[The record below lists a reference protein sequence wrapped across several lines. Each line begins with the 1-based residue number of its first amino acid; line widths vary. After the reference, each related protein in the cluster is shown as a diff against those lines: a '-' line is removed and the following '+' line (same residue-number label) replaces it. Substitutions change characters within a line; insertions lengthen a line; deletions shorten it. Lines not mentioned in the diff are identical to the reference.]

1 MNAKKTD
8 QKYEYLLKLIP
19 TGKEKA
25 VSRRY
30 LANTLQLTERD
41 VSKIIHSARAEGYL
55 ILSGHHGYY
64 LPQDVSETK
73 EFYDLMRKRAVS
85 LLSVLK
91 TARKV
96 ITEDKE
102 SEETK

>member
-1 MNAKKTD
+1 MPEKKHSKD
-8 QKYEYLLKLIP
+8 YEYLMKLIP

-25 VSRRY
+25 VSRRR
-30 LANTLQLTERD
+30 LANTLQQTERD

-64 LPQDVSETK
+64 LPSCTAETK
-73 EFYDLMRKRAVS
+73 EFYDLMRKRSVS

-91 TARKV
+91 TARKA

-102 SEETK
+102 SEEKK